1 MRCERI
7 WRWLPLMVDN
17 GLGPWR
23 RWRLRAHLRACESCA
38 AKLEEMRAMRTALRE
53 KLTYHQAPPGLAARI
68 GTAVA
73 REATPMPMQARA
85 RRRRWPGLA
94 DGGFALANGGFALAG
109 SGLVGALAGVAL
121 MLLVHGNGA
130 GGPSTLD
137 AVIDSHVRSTMADH
151 LTDVPTSDRHTVK
164 PWLSAHIDVS
174 PPVKEL
180 AAEGFPLVGGRLD
193 YVDGHPAAVV
203 VYRSARHV
211 INLFAWAS
219 PGQAD
224 APMRTETRQG
234 FNVVTWRAGGLA
246 FAAVSDVEP
255 DRLIAF
261 ARDVAA
267 SGAG

>member
-1 MRCERI
+1 
-7 WRWLPLMVDN
+7 
-17 GLGPWR
+17 
-23 RWRLRAHLRACESCA
+23 H
-38 AKLEEMRAMRTALRE
+38 
-53 KLTYHQAPPGLAARI
+53 
-68 GTAVA
+68 
-73 REATPMPMQARA
+73 
-85 RRRRWPGLA
+85 RWPGLPG
-94 DGGFALANGGFALAG
+94 DGFPLAG
-109 SGLVGALAGVAL
+109 SAAVGVLAGAAL

-137 AVIDSHVRSTMADH
+137 ALIDSHVRSMMANH

-180 AAEGFPLVGGRLD
+180 AARGFPLVGGRLD

-203 VYRSARHV
+203 VYRSDRHV

-219 PGQAD
+219 PGEAD

-234 FNVVTWRAGGLA
+234 FNVVTWRASGLS

-255 DRLIAF
+255 ARLMAF
-261 ARDVAA
+261 ARDVA